1 MAGQFACRGVSLPS
15 VIASSAALPAYTG
28 VYVFGDSL
36 VDPGNDL
43 RAADLIGDLP
53 FVGVPDGAPT
63 ADKGY
68 FEGRFTDGYNG
79 ADLIANKLLHEPTQP
94 TFAFGIKDPLLG
106 LSVPF
111 LSKPDGVNLSFAYG
125 GAMAIQPDSLPPDLH
140 DQVAIYDNFTADP
153 NALYLIVIGANDIRA
168 LVPTGG
174 AVVTGAAADAQ
185 LTAIAGEIT
194 QEVSHLLARGA
205 RHIVVA
211 DIPDVGLTPEYTGV
225 PDEATRRALAS
236 QYVQTADARLQAD
249 LANLT
254 LPTGATVL
262 DYDFQGYTHDVIA
275 DPAAHGFSNVTQ
287 ARMDVQAGHLDP
299 IGSGFLFF
307 DEVHPSAQAHA
318 QIAGEILDALRGGP
332 VVDNLAP
339 AVGPQAMATVALG
352 ATDAFSA
359 SLVAGRSYVIDVLAL
374 SNGAGSLADPLLRV
388 LDASGAVV
396 AQDDDSGLGL
406 DSHLQF
412 TAPASGPF
420 SIQVSGVGVMSG
432 GFRLQAADDA
442 GANLLTS
449 GDLQGSNE
457 TVAGGAEDD
466 VIAALSGSNYLRG
479 DDGNDSIQG
488 GSGFDDI
495 NGNKGGD
502 TIDGGAGGGDWLVG
516 GQGDDLITAHAS
528 QNILYGNLGNDT
540 LHAGSGG
547 ELMRGGQGDDS
558 IAGGIGADW
567 ISGDRGSDTVSGGGG
582 ADIFHSFS
590 GAGVDVVLDFNAMEG
605 DRVQLDPGTSYMLN
619 QVGADTVVDMGDG
632 DELILRNVQLA
643 TLPQGWIFTL

>member
-1 MAGQFACRGVSLPS
+1 MPS
-15 VIASSAALPAYTG
+15 AFASSAALPAYTG

-43 RAADLIGDLP
+43 RAADLIGGLP

-79 ADLIANKLLHEPTQP
+79 ADLVANKLLHEPTQP
-94 TFAFGIKDPLLG
+94 TFAFGIQDPLLG
-106 LSVPF
+106 LTLPF
-111 LSKPDGVNLSFAYG
+111 LSKPNGVNLSFAYG

-140 DQVAIYDNFTADP
+140 DQVGIYDNFTADP

-174 AVVTGAAADAQ
+174 TMVTGAAADAQ
-185 LTAIAGEIT
+185 LSAIAGEIT

-205 RHIVVA
+205 RHVLVA
-211 DIPDVGLTPEYTGV
+211 DIPDVGLTPEYAGSL
-225 PDEATRRALAS
+225 DEAARRALAS

-249 LANLT
+249 LANLAV
-254 LPTGATVL
+254 PAGATVL

-275 DPAAHGFSNVTQ
+275 NPAAHGFTNVTQ

-299 IGSGFLFF
+299 VGSGFLFF

-318 QIAGEILDALRGGP
+318 QIAGEILDALRGDP

-339 AVGPQAMATVALG
+339 AIGPQAMTTVALG
-352 ATDAFSA
+352 GTDSFTA
-359 SLVAGRSYVIDVLAL
+359 SLVGGRSYVIDVLGL

-406 DSHLQF
+406 DPHLHF
-412 TAPASGPF
+412 TATASGEF
-420 SIQVSGVGVMSG
+420 TIQVSGVGVTSG
-432 GFRLQAADDA
+432 GFRLQAGEAN

-449 GDLQGSNE
+449 GDLEGSNE
-457 TVAGGAEDD
+457 TVTAGAGDD
-466 VIAALSGSNYLRG
+466 TVAALSGSNYLRG
-479 DDGNDSIQG
+479 GDGNDSIQG

-495 NGNKGGD
+495 NGNKGD
-502 TIDGGAGGGDWLVG
+502 DVIDGGSGGGDWLVG
-516 GQGDDLITAHAS
+516 GQGNDLITAHAG

-558 IAGGIGADW
+558 ITGGIGNDW
-567 ISGDRGSDTVSGGGG
+567 ISGDRGSDTMSGGAG
-582 ADIFHSFS
+582 ADVFHSFS
-590 GAGVDVVLDFNAMEG
+590 GAGLDVVLDFNAMQG
-605 DRVQLDPGTSYMLN
+605 DRVQLDPGTGYTASQM
-619 QVGADTVVDMGDG
+619 GADTVVDMGGG
-632 DELILRNVQLA
+632 DELILRNVQLSS
-643 TLPQGWIFTL
+643 LPQGWIFTL